1 MVFEAS
7 CWVSGPLGASNTFP
21 NATNPIQRRTKI
33 DFFDPNTVNATSV
46 ISHISS
52 NGYYGYCPTPV
63 PATIQSTAAIVHTNT
78 ANCTD
83 TDMDADAIMCDS
95 AGGAQQMNQGQCMV
109 AAVENRKRQC
119 NNDMAFDS
127 NVVKRRRA
135 DRNIN
140 LACDGMYLNR
150 LDIYSILAVYCA

>member
-7 CWVSGPLGASNTFP
+7 CWVTGPLGANNVFN

-33 DFFDPNTVNATSV
+33 DYFDPNTVNATSV

-78 ANCTD
+78 ANFTD
-83 TDMDADAIMCDS
+83 TDMANADTVMCDS
-95 AGGAQQMNQGQCMV
+95 AGGAQQMNQGQCMTATTV
-109 AAVENRKRQC
+109 AADNRKRQC
-119 NNDMAFDS
+119 NYDMPIDS
-127 NVVKRRRA
+127 DVVKRRRT
-135 DRNIN
+135 DRNID
-140 LACDGMYLNR
+140 LVCDGMYPNR
-150 LDIYSILAVYCA
+150 FQFDF